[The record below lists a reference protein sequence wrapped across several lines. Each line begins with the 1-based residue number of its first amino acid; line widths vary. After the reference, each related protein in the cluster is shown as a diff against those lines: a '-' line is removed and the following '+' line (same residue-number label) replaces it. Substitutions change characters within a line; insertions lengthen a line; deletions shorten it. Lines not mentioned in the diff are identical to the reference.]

1 MKKKVKEIDEDYGI
15 IDEIFARHPQKE
27 LEIKEEINKYQ
38 LLHPKIFDLGRLK
51 GEESYEKSYSR
62 EQTFNYLF
70 KYNDCKTESEC
81 NAFIEGAMSGYDVSE
96 KEDYLTN
103 LNEE

>member
-27 LEIKEEINKYQ
+27 LEFKEEELNKYQ
-38 LLHPKIFDLGRLK
+38 LLHPRIFDLGRLK

-62 EQTFNYLF
+62 EQSFNYLF
-70 KYNDCKTESEC
+70 KYNNYKDSELS
-81 NAFIEGAMSGYDVSE
+81 AFINGAMSGWDDRE

>member
-1 MKKKVKEIDEDYGI
+1 MRRKVTEVDEDYGI

-27 LEIKEEINKYQ
+27 LEIKEEEPNKYQ

-70 KYNDCKTESEC
+70 KYNDYKDSELS
-81 NAFIEGAMSGYDVSE
+81 AFLEGAMVGFDDSE

>member
-1 MKKKVKEIDEDYGI
+1 MKKKVTEVDEDYGI

-27 LEIKEEINKYQ
+27 LEIEEQPNKYQ
-38 LLHPKIFDLGRLK
+38 LLHPEIFDLGRLR
-51 GEESYEKSYSR
+51 GEDSYEKSYSR
-62 EQTFNYLF
+62 EQTFNYYF
-70 KYNDCKTESEC
+70 KYNSYKDSES
-81 NAFIEGAMSGYDVSE
+81 NAFIEGCLSGWDDSE